1 MQSLT
6 FSEFRISWLVI
17 TAAALV
23 NFSGLNITILE
34 PDGAL
39 YAGIAKTMVQTG
51 NYLDLYAD
59 GHAWL
64 DKPHFPFWMMA
75 LSYHLFGFTTW
86 AYKLPAILWLMV
98 GAYYTY
104 RFAAKLYNEQT
115 ARWAVC
121 ILLTAQHLVLS
132 NNDVRAEPYLTGMII
147 ASVYHFYRSSEKGP
161 WYHLPAGALFAAF
174 AVMTKGMFALI
185 PIGSAIGG
193 HLLITRQWK
202 QVFHLRWLLAAILI
216 GVFITPELYSLYR
229 QFDQHPELEVFG
241 QKGVSGI
248 RFFFWD
254 SQFGRFMNTGPI
266 RGEGD
271 PFFFLHTLLWA
282 FLPWSLFLYAAFFRR
297 GWKEY
302 YCLCGALVT
311 FVLFSLSRFQL
322 PHYLNILFPFFAIIT
337 AQYLL
342 ALKEPDGT
350 KFYRVALKTII
361 IIMFVAIAGL
371 TILYRPQFNVSY
383 LIVAIMLIG
392 AFVILPQRLGE
403 GRKVIL
409 FYRACIATFILNLF
423 LNWMWY
429 PDMMQYQSGSTAAR
443 YANKELKD
451 QPISFWKVNSYAFPY
466 YLDAPVL
473 RYDSL
478 QLQNAASIAP
488 VMLFTEPG
496 EADALRRIGYRCE
509 MVKSFPHFYVSK
521 LDLPFVNYVTR
532 QQALGRRCLL
542 RVSYN

>member
-1 MQSLT
+1 MQSST
-6 FSEFRISWLVI
+6 FSESRISWLVM
-17 TAAALV
+17 AAAVLV

-39 YAGIAKTMVQTG
+39 YAGIAKTMAQTG

-59 GHAWL
+59 GGPWL

-86 AYKLPAILWLMV
+86 AYKLPAILWLMA

-147 ASVYHFYRSSEKGP
+147 ASVYHFYRSAEKGP

-174 AVMTKGMFALI
+174 AVMTKGMFALV
-185 PIGSAIGG
+185 PIGSAIAG
-193 HLLITRQWK
+193 HLLITKQWRQLL
-202 QVFHLRWLLAAILI
+202 HLRWLLAVILTGI
-216 GVFITPELYSLYR
+216 FIIPELYALYQ

-241 QKGVSGI
+241 RTGVSGI

-266 RGEGD
+266 RGSGD

-297 GWKEY
+297 GWREY
-302 YCLCGALVT
+302 YCLCAALVT

-337 AQYLL
+337 AQYLM
-342 ALKEPDGT
+342 ALKAPDGT
-350 KFYRVALKTII
+350 KFYRITLKVII
-361 IIMFVAIAGL
+361 AIIFVAIAGL
-371 TILYRPQFNVSY
+371 LVLYRPQFNWY
-383 LIVAIMLIG
+383 YAIAAILLAG
-392 AFVILPQRLGE
+392 AFVLLRERVE
-403 GRKVIL
+403 GKKALL

-443 YANKELKD
+443 YANRELKD
-451 QPISFWKVNSYAFPY
+451 QPVSFWKVNSYAMPY

-478 QLQNAASIAP
+478 QLREAAALAP
-488 VMLFTEPG
+488 VVLFTVPE

-509 MVKSFPHFYVSK
+509 MVKVFPHFYVSK
-521 LDLPFVNYVTR
+521 LDLPFVNYATR
-532 QQALGRRCLL
+532 QQALDKRCLL